1 MTISISIT
9 LNSVF
14 TTDLV
19 SVLKYHKIN
28 DICYCSRFHKSI
40 NGKNNLYDVNIVQ
53 ICTLQVKKLI
63 YSDRNGSS
71 VILQFARLIV
81 KNINVDLDI

>member
-1 MTISISIT
+1 M
-9 LNSVF
+9 L
-14 TTDLV
+14 LPLY

-28 DICYCSRFHKSI
+28 DIYAIAADFIKVLMV
-40 NGKNNLYDVNIVQ
+40 KNNLYDVNIVK

-63 YSDRNGSS
+63 YSERNGSS

-81 KNINVDLDI
+81 KNINVDLDIKLSAHDTFLE